1 MNTPY
6 EKTNDQVTKI
16 FSCTNCGE
24 KSETILCKE
33 CADKLLK
40 SESEG
45 E

>member
-6 EKTNDQVTKI
+6 EKTNEQASKI
-16 FSCTNCGE
+16 FSCHKCGE
-24 KSETILCKE
+24 KSETVLCKE

-45 E
+45 K